1 MTSKR
6 LARLVRLKKLAEQ
19 AQAVELEEQR
29 RALDE
34 AKGRLSA
41 VHDAMDAAEGSLEAG
56 SSAADLV
63 QVAAYRD
70 HLSEQAKQSRAEVA
84 QKAASVRDQ
93 EGEVRSAWQDR
104 RLLEGVHGRAVERE
118 AVETNAK
125 DHKAMEAIA
134 LSRYGR
140 GND

>member
-19 AQAVELEEQR
+19 AQAAELADQR
-29 RALDE
+29 RSLDE
-34 AKGRLSA
+34 AKGRLKD
-41 VHDAMDAAEGSLEAG
+41 VHDAMDAAEATLDSGATASE
-56 SSAADLV
+56 LV

-70 HLSEQAKQSRAEVA
+70 HLSEEAKHRRADVAKQMKSVRAQEAEV
-84 QKAASVRDQ
+84 K
-93 EGEVRSAWQDR
+93 SAWQDR

-118 AVETNAK
+118 AVEAAAK
-125 DHKAMEAIA
+125 GHKAMEAIA
-134 LSRYGR
+134 LSRYGK